1 MLSIG
6 DVTECRLIFSIMLNS
21 PQRCREQPSN
31 EVCQISVTVCKRF
44 EDQYFIV
51 SLDSQN
57 SYEWQWHIERSGFYS
72 ALTGKLR
79 TWCHKGEESHSDT
92 NYAWRIELLN
102 TTLINNTSN
111 TIALSCRMFI
121 STATPLTSSQHSR
134 TVQIWTDIC
143 HNWWINQVLT
153 VCVLQLWAA
162 APTQFSCHSFLLSI
176 SCNHTPSITHPL
188 HLLLIL

>member
-57 SYEWQWHIERSGFYS
+57 SYE
-72 ALTGKLR
+72 
-79 TWCHKGEESHSDT
+79 
-92 NYAWRIELLN
+92 
-102 TTLINNTSN
+102 
-111 TIALSCRMFI
+111 
-121 STATPLTSSQHSR
+121 
-134 TVQIWTDIC
+134 
-143 HNWWINQVLT
+143 
-153 VCVLQLWAA
+153 
-162 APTQFSCHSFLLSI
+162 
-176 SCNHTPSITHPL
+176 
-188 HLLLIL
+188 